1 VSTNSVNGKLR
12 TRTVQRFGW
21 VPDLPDAR
29 DFMYSA
35 PESVLG
41 ALPKKV
47 NLSSKMP
54 PVYDQG
60 QLGSC
65 TANAIGA
72 AFEYE
77 QVKQKQKDFM
87 PSRLFIYYNERAI
100 EGTVNTDSGA
110 MIRDGIKSIAKLG
123 VCPEDTWPYDI
134 GRFTE
139 KPPKKAYTDAT
150 KHQVLVYRRVIPNL
164 HQMQGCLA
172 SGYPF
177 VFGFTVYESF
187 ESPEVAATGEVP
199 LPPRSEQVLGGHA
212 VLAVGY
218 DDSTQRFI
226 VRNSW
231 GKGWGIKGYCTM
243 PYGYLTDPSL
253 ARDFWAVYTVEPA
266 TLPARRKTSSAR
278 RKAAPAARRKTS
290 GARKTKSSR
299 RRPAGARR

>member
-1 VSTNSVNGKLR
+1 MSRNSVNGGLR
-12 TRTVQRFGW
+12 TRQIKQFGW
-21 VPDLPDAR
+21 IPDIPDAR
-29 DFMYSA
+29 DFMFAASD
-35 PESVLG
+35 SVLM
-41 ALPKKV
+41 ALLKKV
-47 NLSSKMP
+47 NLTSKMP

-77 QVKQKQKDFM
+77 QLQQKQKDFM

-100 EGTVNTDSGA
+100 EGTIDSDSGA
-110 MIRDGIKSIAKLG
+110 MIRDGIKSAAKLG
-123 VCPEDTWPYDI
+123 VCSEDTWPYDI
-134 GRFTE
+134 TRFTE
-139 KPPKKAYTDAT
+139 KPLKTAYTEA
-150 KHQVLVYRRVIPNL
+150 KRHQVVLYRRVIPNL

-187 ESPEVAATGEVP
+187 MTPQVAKTGEVP

-218 DDSTQRFI
+218 DDGSQRFI

-231 GKGWGIKGYCTM
+231 GTKWGKRGYCTM

-253 ARDFWAVYTVEPA
+253 AGDFWAIYTVEPA
-266 TLPARRKTSSAR
+266 TAPARRKTSST
-278 RKAAPAARRKTS
+278 RRKTRAS
-290 GARKTKSSR
+290 AGRKGSTARSRKSSSSSR
-299 RRPAGARR
+299 